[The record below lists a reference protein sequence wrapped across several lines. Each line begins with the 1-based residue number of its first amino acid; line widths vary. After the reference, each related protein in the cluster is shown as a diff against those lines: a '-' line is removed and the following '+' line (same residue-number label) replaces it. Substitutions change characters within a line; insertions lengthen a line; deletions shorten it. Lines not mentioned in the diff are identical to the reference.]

1 MCVLGC
7 TIFRHLNQ
15 IHRQDSAGLI
25 QSIVLILRSHNAF
38 LEPGSLSRVCSK
50 HFVDERPTEAHPDP
64 ELLLGPGYVPKGPFI
79 ATQLNSTQLDVELS
93 LVELCRYK
101 RALSRE
107 KSVLHTVHATQSA
120 AASSTND
127 DQTSCETSSSLL
139 SDRNDPTSISTETV
153 VTLFALY
160 LVILILFNY
169 CLNLLDKFKILIEEN
184 KRLKLHVR
192 NFVTKLVLMQNIMTV
207 AC

>member
-1 MCVLGC
+1 MHFSNLAAS
-7 TIFRHLNQ
+7 LE
-15 IHRQDSAGLI
+15 SARNTSLVSVQLKLI
-25 QSIVLILRSHNAF
+25 QIRNCCWDLAMF
-38 LEPGSLSRVCSK
+38 
-50 HFVDERPTEAHPDP
+50 
-64 ELLLGPGYVPKGPFI
+64 
-79 ATQLNSTQLDVELS
+79 
-93 LVELCRYK
+93 
-101 RALSRE
+101 LSRE
-107 KSVLHTVHATQSA
+107 KSVLHTVRATQSA
-120 AASSTND
+120 AASSTDD
-127 DQTSCETSSSLL
+127 DQTSCETSSSVL

-169 CLNLLDKFKILIEEN
+169 CLNLFDKSKILIEEN